1 MYEFRAAKV
10 PPEYI
15 FDLLPPIRPRG
26 FSISSSPAVRRPS
39 CLTLRRGG
47 ELVTVCARSPTP
59 ARSTS
64 SSPSSST
71 RRSSLS
77 RAKASRRRTSPL
89 FLPVRHTPCCLT
101 GTRELHCTASSLTFH
116 HVGARPAGARLPIR
130 FDTSGQLKLP
140 AGTPPLIMVGPGT
153 GVAPFRA
160 SWRSACAPV
169 PTVCLSPVRSRR
181 CITAHPLLRR
191 REPTLL
197 RLPLRVGRL
206 LLPPVLGRAR
216 RARVPDAQHC
226 AVAGSG
232 ASLGSLRS
240 SCREVS

>member
-77 RAKASRRRTSPL
+77 RAEASRRRTSPL
-89 FLPVRHTPCCLT
+89 FLSVRHPPRHLA
-101 GTRELHCTASSLTFH
+101 GTCGLYCTASSLTFH

-160 SWRSACAPV
+160 LMEERVRAGANGLSLPRAVPSLYHRSPASSSQRTYSSSAAAQSR
-169 PTVCLSPVRSRR
+169 PTATS
-181 CITAHPLLRR
+181 
-191 REPTLL
+191 
-197 RLPLRVGRL
+197 
-206 LLPPVLGRAR
+206 AR
-216 RARVPDAQHC
+216 TGTSSSS
-226 AVAGSG
+226 AGS
-232 ASLGSLRS
+232 
-240 SCREVS
+240 